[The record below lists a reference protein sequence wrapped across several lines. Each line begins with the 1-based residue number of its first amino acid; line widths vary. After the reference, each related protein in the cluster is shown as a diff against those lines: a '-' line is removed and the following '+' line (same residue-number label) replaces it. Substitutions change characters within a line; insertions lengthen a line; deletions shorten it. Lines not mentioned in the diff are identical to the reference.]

1 MMDSSELPSS
11 STRIFSGV
19 HGSESQRALME
30 HLISQRERCVS
41 LVDVEMIDQLL
52 TLEVLC
58 PRASGLCDVSSDRES
73 PLQYEFG
80 ECVG

>member
-1 MMDSSELPSS
+1 MMDSTELPSS
-11 STRIFSGV
+11 STRVFSGV

-41 LVDVEMIDQLL
+41 PVDVEMIDQLL

-58 PRASGLCDVSSDRES
+58 PRAQWIMRRQFRQRKSITV
-73 PLQYEFG
+73 
-80 ECVG
+80 

>member
-1 MMDSSELPSS
+1 MMDSTELPSS
-11 STRIFSGV
+11 STRVFSGV

-41 LVDVEMIDQLL
+41 PVDVEMIDQLL

-58 PRASGLCDVSSDRES
+58 PRAQWIMRRQFRRRKSITV
-73 PLQYEFG
+73 
-80 ECVG
+80 